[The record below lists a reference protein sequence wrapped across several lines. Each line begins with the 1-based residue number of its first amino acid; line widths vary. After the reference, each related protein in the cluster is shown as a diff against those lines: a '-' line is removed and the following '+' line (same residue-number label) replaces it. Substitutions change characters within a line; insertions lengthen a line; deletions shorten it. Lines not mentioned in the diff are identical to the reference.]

1 MNLVLQG
8 LWVIR
13 VFINALLKQ
22 KFILQQI
29 FSWTVFVFK
38 QDKLGQMDLT
48 QVNSLSIFLMIWM
61 GISSP
66 SFNKVWLIMLLPV
79 IG

>member
-13 VFINALLKQ
+13 VFINTLLKQ
-22 KFILQQI
+22 KFILQQV

-61 GISSP
+61 RISSP
-66 SFNKVWLIMLLPV
+66 SFNKVWLIILLPV